1 MFLRSLWHGLQALGN
16 IDVLIA
22 SVLFLMAEAIFHAV
36 LRWTSVQKENEDA
49 ISAGCLTQI
58 FGVLFQTLALSCLI
72 AWLTPVLLG
81 LEGRASWASIE
92 PFLMVAIRAG
102 VIAALAIS
110 LLSFLPF
117 VGRFLGGSPGMEVLV
132 GGGLLFRLLSH
143 PYLEGRLGRKIAAAS
158 VYPRLGECLCYLLLA
173 FLAGRL
179 LMLATI
185 PFRPKPGQRP
195 NRFVL
200 IWGPTLD
207 ALVGLVVLFMYASFV
222 AISVQ

>member
-1 MFLRSLWHGLQALGN
+1 MFWQSLWHGLQVLGN
-16 IDVLIA
+16 GDVLIA
-22 SVLFLMAEAIFHAV
+22 TLLFLAAEALFHGA
-36 LRWTSVQKENEDA
+36 LRWTSAQKENEDA
-49 ISAGCLTQI
+49 LSAGCLAQI
-58 FGVLFQTLALSCLI
+58 FGVLFQALALGCLL
-72 AWLTPVLLG
+72 AWLSPVLLG
-81 LEGRASWASIE
+81 LEARASWASIE

-110 LLSFLPF
+110 LLAFLPF
-117 VGRFLGGSPGMEVLV
+117 IGRFLAGSPGMEILI

-143 PYLEGRLGRKIAAAS
+143 PYLEGKLGRKIEAAA
-158 VYPRLGECLCYLLLA
+158 VYPGLWECLGYLLLA

-185 PFRPKPGQRP
+185 PFRSQPGQRP

-207 ALVGLVVLFMYASFV
+207 ALVGLVVLFMYARYV
-222 AISVQ
+222 AIAVQ